1 MATSLQS
8 LKGKRVALRQI
19 AQNEQLSLANSEPGG
34 FVMTDTRKPVES
46 LLTDYDIFEPSFV
59 ANPYPGYSEIRE
71 SECPIA
77 RTERYEGSWLPTR
90 YEDVVALA
98 QEYEIFTSRGILVM
112 PPPPGQAEGAYG
124 GVAAPPITS
133 DPPDHHWH
141 RRLILPVFAP
151 QAVAKYEQS
160 TRDLCNALIDEF
172 IDKGTADAAADYAQ
186 HIPVRVISNM
196 LGVPLDMEE
205 TFTGWVRGVL
215 ENMHD
220 VELRK
225 RSRLAIIEY
234 FLAQVEDRKT
244 NPRENDLISEL
255 MNTEVEGKKVPI
267 EYVLGVCN
275 LMLVAGIDT
284 TWSAIGSVMWHMA
297 QHPEHRKQLRE
308 NDDLWPTAIEEL
320 LRVYAPVTMARIVDR
335 DIEFQGCPMK
345 AGDRV
350 LMAFPAANRDPRQ
363 FENPDEVIL
372 DREHNRHVAFGSG
385 IHRCAGSNLARLE
398 VRVALQTWLK
408 RIPEFELVDPATVTW
423 AGGQVHGP
431 RSCMVKF

>member
-1 MATSLQS
+1 
-8 LKGKRVALRQI
+8 
-19 AQNEQLSLANSEPGG
+19 
-34 FVMTDTRKPVES
+34 MTDTRKPVES

-98 QEYEIFTSRGILVM
+98 QEYEVFTSRGILVM

-172 IDKGTADAAADYAQ
+172 IDKGKADAAADYAQ

-205 TFTGWVRGVL
+205 KFTGWVRGVL

-220 VELRK
+220 MELRK

-308 NDDLWPTAIEEL
+308 NDALWPTAIEEL
-320 LRVYAPVTMARIVDR
+320 LRVYAPVTMARIVDH
-335 DIEFQGCPMK
+335 DVEFQGCPMK

-398 VRVALQTWLK
+398 VRIALQTWLE
-408 RIPEFELVDPATVTW
+408 RIPEFELIDPTTVTW

>member
-1 MATSLQS
+1 
-8 LKGKRVALRQI
+8 
-19 AQNEQLSLANSEPGG
+19 
-34 FVMTDTRKPVES
+34 MTDTRKPVES
-46 LLTDYDIFEPSFV
+46 MLTDYDIFEPSFV
-59 ANPYPGYSEIRE
+59 ANPYTGYSEIRE

-98 QEYEIFTSRGILVM
+98 QEYEVFTSRGILVM

-196 LGVPLDMEE
+196 LGVPLDMED

-234 FLAQVEDRKT
+234 FLAQVEDRKK

-255 MNTEVEGKKVPI
+255 MNTEVDGKKVPI

-408 RIPEFELVDPATVTW
+408 RIPEFELVDPTTVTW

>member
-1 MATSLQS
+1 
-8 LKGKRVALRQI
+8 
-19 AQNEQLSLANSEPGG
+19 
-34 FVMTDTRKPVES
+34 MTDTRKPVDS
-46 LLTDYDIFEPSFV
+46 MLTDYDIFEPSFV

-77 RTERYEGSWLPTR
+77 HTDRYEGSWLPTR
-90 YEDVVALA
+90 YEDVVAIA
-98 QEYEIFTSRGILVM
+98 QEYEVFTSRGILVM

-160 TRDLCNALIDEF
+160 TRDLCNSLIDEF

-196 LGVPLDMEE
+196 LGVPLDMEDK
-205 TFTGWVRGVL
+205 FTGWVRGVL

-234 FLAQVEDRKT
+234 FLAQVEDRKK

-255 MNTEVEGKKVPI
+255 MNTEVDGKKVPI

-308 NDDLWPTAIEEL
+308 NGDLWPTAIEEL

-335 DIEFQGCPMK
+335 DTEFQGCPMK

-398 VRVALQTWLK
+398 VRVALQTWLA

>member
-1 MATSLQS
+1 
-8 LKGKRVALRQI
+8 
-19 AQNEQLSLANSEPGG
+19 
-34 FVMTDTRKPVES
+34 MTDTRKPVDS
-46 LLTDYDIFEPSFV
+46 MLTDYDIFEPSFV

-77 RTERYEGSWLPTR
+77 HTDRYEGSWLPTR
-90 YEDVVALA
+90 YEDVVAIA
-98 QEYEIFTSRGILVM
+98 QEYEVFTSRGILVM

-160 TRDLCNALIDEF
+160 TRDLCNSLIDEF

-196 LGVPLDMEE
+196 LGVQLDMEDK
-205 TFTGWVRGVL
+205 FTGWVRGVL

-234 FLAQVEDRKT
+234 FLAQVEDRKK

-255 MNTEVEGKKVPI
+255 MNTEVDGKKVPI

-335 DIEFQGCPMK
+335 DTEFQGCPMK

-398 VRVALQTWLK
+398 VRVALQTWLA

>member
-1 MATSLQS
+1 
-8 LKGKRVALRQI
+8 
-19 AQNEQLSLANSEPGG
+19 
-34 FVMTDTRKPVES
+34 MTDTRKPVES

-77 RTERYEGSWLPTR
+77 HTDRYQGSWLPTR

-98 QEYEIFTSRGILVM
+98 QEYEVFTSRGILVM

-172 IDKGTADAAADYAQ
+172 IDKGNADAAADYAQ

-220 VELRK
+220 MELRK

-398 VRVALQTWLK
+398 VRVALQTWLE

>member
-1 MATSLQS
+1 
-8 LKGKRVALRQI
+8 
-19 AQNEQLSLANSEPGG
+19 
-34 FVMTDTRKPVES
+34 MTDTRKPVES

-59 ANPYPGYSEIRE
+59 ANPYAGYSEIRE

-77 RTERYEGSWLPTR
+77 HTDRYEGSWLPTR

-98 QEYEIFTSRGILVM
+98 QEYEVFTSRGILVM

-205 TFTGWVRGVL
+205 MFTGWVRGVL

-220 VELRK
+220 LELRK

-234 FLAQVEDRKT
+234 FLAQVEDRKA

-308 NDDLWPTAIEEL
+308 NDNLWPTAIEEL

-408 RIPEFELVDPATVTW
+408 RIPEFELVDPASVTW

>member
-1 MATSLQS
+1 
-8 LKGKRVALRQI
+8 
-19 AQNEQLSLANSEPGG
+19 
-34 FVMTDTRKPVES
+34 MTDTRKPVES
-46 LLTDYDIFEPSFV
+46 MLTDYDIFEPSFV

-71 SECPIA
+71 SQCPIA
-77 RTERYEGSWLPTR
+77 HTDRYQGSWLPTR
-90 YEDVVALA
+90 YEDVVAIA
-98 QEYEIFTSRGILVM
+98 QEHEIFTSRGILVM
-112 PPPPGQAEGAYG
+112 PPIPGQNEGSYG
-124 GVAAPPITS
+124 AVAAPPITS

-160 TRDLCNALIDEF
+160 TRDLCNGLIDEF

-196 LGVPLDMEE
+196 LGVPLDMED

-220 VELRK
+220 NELRK
-225 RSRLAIIEY
+225 KSRFAIIEY
-234 FLAQVEDRKT
+234 FLAQVEDRKK
-244 NPRENDLISEL
+244 NPRENDLITEL
-255 MNTEVEGKKVPI
+255 MNSEVEGKKVPI

-335 DIEFQGCPMK
+335 DTEFQGCPMK

-398 VRVALQTWLK
+398 VRVALQTWLE
-408 RIPEFELVDPATVTW
+408 RIPEFELVDPASVTW